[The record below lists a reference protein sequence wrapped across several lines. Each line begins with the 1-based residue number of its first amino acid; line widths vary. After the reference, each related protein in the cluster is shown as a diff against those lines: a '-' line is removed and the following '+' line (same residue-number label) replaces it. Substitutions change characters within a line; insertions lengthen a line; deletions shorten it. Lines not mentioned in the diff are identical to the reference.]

1 MNVIKITNTI
11 ALATVALLM
20 YWVFIFICS
29 SVFGFKVFRENMTEM
44 FLLSILG
51 IFAILSGAIIL
62 NIMFNLT
69 AIADG
74 RDIEKRGNIPKRKK
88 PIYIFLSSL
97 VVIFIFLYAGD
108 LATSKK
114 KEKYLVSSAAD
125 LLAEQQDII
134 GSLSSYSFSR
144 EYIESASQDIKVLS
158 KVEEKFPKV
167 TVITR
172 DSLRGKP
179 LLLGFTSYSG
189 LGKDEEALKADYIL
203 STSSEERKYLNSIF
217 DGSTSTHRFSSN
229 DGRYEIYYPVKTE
242 NGQIVIHL
250 SQHSRYGKIG
260 S

>member
-1 MNVIKITNTI
+1 MNVVKVTNKI
-11 ALATVALLM
+11 ALATVVLLM

-51 IFAILSGAIIL
+51 IFSILSGAIIL

-74 RDIEKRGNIPKRKK
+74 RETEKKENGTSGKK
-88 PIYIFLSSL
+88 AIYIFLSSL
-97 VVIFIFLYAGD
+97 VAIFIFLYAGD

-114 KEKYLVSSAAD
+114 KEKYLVSSADD
-125 LLAEQQDII
+125 LLEEQKDII
-134 GSLSSYSFSR
+134 NNLSNYSFSR
-144 EYIESASQDIKVLS
+144 DYIERASQEIKVLS

-167 TVITR
+167 TVIAR

-179 LLLGFTSYSG
+179 LLLGFTSYTR

-203 STSSEERKYLNSIF
+203 STSSEERQYLNSIF
-217 DGSTSTHRFSSN
+217 DGSNSTHRFSSN
-229 DGRYEIYYPVKTE
+229 DGKYEIYYPVKTA